1 MFVHTNRTR
10 SPRKYREM
18 KGTARAAVAVSVV
31 VVVVVV
37 VVRVAVVVVIASRAT
52 GQLMVRR

>member
-18 KGTARAAVAVSVV
+18 KVTARAAIAVAVV
-31 VVVVVV
+31 VVVVVA
-37 VVRVAVVVVIASRAT
+37 VRVAVVVVASRAT
-52 GQLMVRR
+52 GQLMLRR